1 MEHNHPRRRRTDTP
15 PVQRAV
21 AVLWPSF
28 LVAGVATVAFFT
40 AFDPQQLA
48 PVAGGGEPLN
58 RLGSYTVGFFLFWLL
73 TLSSSVL
80 TCYFQRPCHAVHQ
93 SSVHEQP

>member
-1 MEHNHPRRRRTDTP
+1 MP

-28 LVAGVATVAFFT
+28 LMAGVATVVFFT
-40 AFDPQQLA
+40 AFDPRQLA
-48 PVAGGGEPLN
+48 LVAGVGGSVS
-58 RLGSYTVGFFLFWLL
+58 RLGFYTIGFFLFWLL

-80 TCYFQRPCHAVHQ
+80 TCYFQRPCPATRPPSAQ
-93 SSVHEQP
+93 ERS